1 METVVYIANVKCE
14 SAIVPNKKNGVI
26 FMERTPAVNPDK
38 TAVRTEFTSLIPINI
53 AVSEIV
59 KPAVRNITAGL
70 CNLFS
75 FWNLTNFLLCYN
87 NITETMR

>member
-1 METVVYIANVKCE
+1 METVVYIANVKCK

-38 TAVRTEFTSLIPINI
+38 TTVRMEFTSLIPINI

-59 KPAVRNITAGL
+59 KPADL

-75 FWNLTNFLLCYN
+75 FWNLTNFLLSF
-87 NITETMR
+87 IRLSGL